1 MRTRWW
7 VILAFL
13 APVTVVMAL
22 IVFYPLAEAF
32 FTTFTDLNR
41 TNQGNRFRD
50 PSWVVI
56 GLENYRYI
64 LGGGDLTFYPTL
76 LWTVVWTVVNVFFH
90 YTLGLGLALLLNQ
103 PFRGRTGYRLLLL
116 LPWAVPAYISS
127 IAWLFIFNGEFGL
140 LNNMSRVLN
149 NVLPFLEIERV
160 NWLSEYPWFY
170 VSPIIVN
177 VWLGVP
183 FMMVALL
190 GGLQTIPN
198 DQYEAARVD
207 GASGWQTFRNI
218 TLPGL
223 RSVSQTVILLGSI
236 WTFNLFVVIYFVT
249 GGGPAGKT
257 EILVTYTYRAFE
269 RGDFARAA
277 TYAVIVFS
285 MLLAFSAFYRRVSK
299 EAT

>member
-13 APVTVVMAL
+13 LPVMLVMTV
-22 IVFYPLAEAF
+22 IVFYPLVEGF
-32 FTTFTDLNR
+32 FYTLTDINR
-41 TNQGNRFRD
+41 MNQGTRFKD
-50 PSWVVI
+50 PSWEFV
-56 GLENYRYI
+56 GLDNYIRI
-64 LGGGDLTFYPTL
+64 LGGEDQFFYPVLT
-76 LWTVVWTVVNVFFH
+76 WTVVWTIVNVFFH
-90 YTLGLGLALLLNQ
+90 YTLGLGLALILNQ
-103 PFRGRTGYRLLLL
+103 QIRGRTAYRLLLL

-127 IAWLFIFNGEFGL
+127 VAWLFIFNGEYGL
-140 LNNMSRVLN
+140 INNILTNLGFDR
-149 NVLPFLEIERV
+149 I
-160 NWLSEYPWFY
+160 NWLSEFPWYY

-190 GGLQTIPN
+190 GGLQTIPD

-207 GASGWQTFRNI
+207 GANAWQAFRNI

-223 RSVSQTVILLGSI
+223 RTVSQTVILLGSI
-236 WTFNLFVVIYFVT
+236 WTFNLFVVIFFVT

-257 EILVTYTYRAFE
+257 EILVTETYRAFTQ
-269 RGDFARAA
+269 GDFARAS

-285 MLLAFSAFYRRVSK
+285 MLLAFSVFYRRVSK